1 MLGRAVEVYPGRL
14 GSGHLAAGEGD
25 VMTNTTATPLPLS
38 ACVREEAKA
47 LVSSVT
53 FTVIFTAAFAAVAP
67 VVLLGAVLGGPLWAA
82 LFPLV
87 HRRA

>member
-1 MLGRAVEVYPGRL
+1 
-14 GSGHLAAGEGD
+14 
-25 VMTNTTATPLPLS
+25 MTNTTATPLIS
-38 ACVREEAKA
+38 CVRDEGTA
-47 LVSSVT
+47 LVSSVA
-53 FTVIFTAAFAAVAP
+53 FTVLFTAVYTALAP